1 MRGRVTL
8 FVCCLAA
15 LALMPFVGASA
26 RARQRRA
33 APALRVRWYV
43 GSAGTLPRAVHRGR
57 QGDHEPALHEL
68 PSGERPS
75 DPGQRHA
82 PASAPVTRGADGG
95 GVPGNTCGACHMDR
109 SVPIFAG
116 QQTTFQSMPGH
127 PRWGLA
133 PIEMAWEG
141 KSAGRSAARSRTRSA
156 TAGAISHC
164 CTSIWRTTISWAG
177 PGSRGPVAIPC
188 PAPRS
193 GWASWLRR
201 GSTAAP
207 RVRSALELLKTW
219 GLLREVLAATFF
231 WPLPVDFSAGDPP
244 AAPSHRWTRLS
255 HGAASESLTS
265 SELLRP
271 RAAPTIC

>member
-15 LALMPFVGASA
+15 LALMPFVGASDAQDSAELRPPSAFAGMSDQQA
-26 RARQRRA
+26 RSRA
-33 APALRVRWYV
+33 LFTEAAKVIMN
-43 GSAGTLPRAVHRGR
+43 PRCMNCH
-57 QGDHEPALHEL
+57 
-68 PSGERPS
+68 
-75 DPGQRHA
+75 
-82 PASAPVTRGADGG
+82 PASDRPTQGNDMHPHLPQVTRGADGG

-141 KSAGRSAARSRTRSA
+141 KRRERSAARSRTRSA

-164 CTSIWRTTISWAG
+164 CTSIWRTTISSAG

-231 WPLPVDFSAGDPP
+231 WPLPVDFSAATPQP
-244 AAPSHRWTRLS
+244 RHRTGGL
-255 HGAASESLTS
+255 G
-265 SELLRP
+265 
-271 RAAPTIC
+271 